1 MLKETFKK
9 YWHIVFAL
17 YCPIYLSWF
26 FMLESRPD
34 NLGTNIHIPFD
45 DLIPFCELFI
55 IPYLLWFAYIA
66 FTVVFFFFY
75 DRGEFIKYATFLIIG
90 MTISLT
96 ICTVFP
102 NYQSMRP
109 DALAEDNIFSAI
121 VLKLYNID
129 DNANVLPSVHVL
141 NSIAAH
147 FAIAKSTFFCN
158 KKILK
163 AGSFVLMV
171 LICLSTV
178 FLKQHSVLDGLCA
191 FVIAVIL
198 YLFIY
203 SNISIPAMI
212 KLTKNR

>member
-1 MLKETFKK
+1 
-9 YWHIVFAL
+9 
-17 YCPIYLSWF
+17 
-26 FMLESRPD
+26 MLESRPD

-109 DALAEDNIFSAI
+109 DALADDNIFSAI

-163 AGSFVLMV
+163 TGSFVLMA

>member
-1 MLKETFKK
+1 
-9 YWHIVFAL
+9 
-17 YCPIYLSWF
+17 
-26 FMLESRPD
+26 MLESRPD

-109 DALAEDNIFSAI
+109 DALADDNIFSAI